1 MSGLDEVEEWLRER
15 TFLLQAL
22 KEATDQILQFYM
34 KQPDRAVMEGN
45 GEVQNLIDRYLA
57 ILDYKRKSTTP
68 GIWVVLQMANIP
80 RKLVKPTKDWE
91 FARRAVAFLLNTHVN
106 EILEEEFD
114 KVSSQ
119 SVRTRSHEYLRV
131 IQGGTM
137 TMPRLVAQEA

>member
-68 GIWVVLQMANIP
+68 GIWVVLQKANIP
-80 RKLVKPTKDWE
+80 GKLVKPTKDWE

-106 EILEEEFD
+106 EILCYYYVEVERFFGLSNTTTAARD
-114 KVSSQ
+114 V
-119 SVRTRSHEYLRV
+119 HENCYCIDSR
-131 IQGGTM
+131 
-137 TMPRLVAQEA
+137 